1 MAGITYLSTGAEFS
15 FNPLSIDSEIIDVNE
30 IQSDVD
36 SDFGSEGRR
45 FEPCRMHQPPAFR
58 KINVSDS

>member
-30 IQSDVD
+30 IQSMSILT
-36 SDFGSEGRR
+36 SDQKVAGSS
-45 FEPCRMHQPPAFR
+45 PAGCTD
-58 KINVSDS
+58 KLPAVA